1 LADAA
6 GHTHTYLNTH
16 THTHKQTHI
25 EICMHALTCT
35 LKIMPYT
42 MQYEATFLLAQLEYA
57 YYCRMSGRGAA
68 RKGCL
73 ARGAVIF
80 Q

>member
-1 LADAA
+1 
-6 GHTHTYLNTH
+6 
-16 THTHKQTHI
+16 
-25 EICMHALTCT
+25 
-35 LKIMPYT
+35 MPYT